1 MKLSDAMY
9 RVEIGMNHRDIIT
22 DNMRAVTM
30 IATTAAEAIKR
41 TTLERGEYVAQVIL
55 IKRAD

>member
-9 RVEIGMNHRDIIT
+9 RVEIGMNYGDIIT
-22 DNMRAVTM
+22 DNMRAVTL
-30 IATTAAEAIKR
+30 IATTTTEAIKR
-41 TTLERGEYVAQVIL
+41 TTLERGEYIAQVTL

>member
-9 RVEIGMNHRDIIT
+9 RVEVGMNHRDIIA
-22 DNMRAVTM
+22 DNMRAVTL
-30 IATTAAEAIKR
+30 IAKTATEAIKR
-41 TTLERGEYVAQVIL
+41 TALERGEYIAQVTL

>member
-9 RVEIGMNHRDIIT
+9 RVEVGMNHRDIIT
-22 DNMRAVTM
+22 DNMRAVTL
-30 IATTAAEAIKR
+30 IAKTATEAIKR
-41 TTLERGEYVAQVIL
+41 TALERGEYIAQVTL

>member
-9 RVEIGMNHRDIIT
+9 RVEVGMNYRDIIT
-22 DNMRAVTM
+22 DNMRAVTL
-30 IATTAAEAIKR
+30 IAATATEAIKR
-41 TTLERGEYVAQVIL
+41 VQLERGEYVAQVSL